1 MDVNPNPAPIDVSAR
16 VLDTPYGTAQWVP
29 LPTFVDVFLPPMP
42 PLVDLDKLI
51 RKIKRVRA
59 PSNQILTKNDH
70 LWGYSQKRPSDFARG
85 DAYKYLYTCAE
96 RLARVAVKSAPR
108 YKLIH
113 NNENLWYLNER
124 TPDSLPDAYV
134 CRSSHD
140 SDATWESIAVSGAY
154 AMRPENIWQA
164 SRQRTSRN
172 LSDSEARR
180 I

>member
-1 MDVNPNPAPIDVSAR
+1 MDVNANPAPVDVSAR
-16 VLDTPYGTAQWVP
+16 VLDTPYGNAQWVP
-29 LPTFVDVFLPPMP
+29 LPSFVDVFLPPMP

-51 RKIKRVRA
+51 RKIKRVHA
-59 PSNQILTKNDH
+59 PSKQILTKNDH
-70 LWGYSQKRPSDFARG
+70 LWGYSQKRPLDFTRG

-124 TPDSLPDAYV
+124 TLDSLPDAYV

-172 LSDSEARR
+172 FSDSEARR